1 MITTIGITALG
12 AVILLLAYID
22 IWATVL
28 HPGLESPLS
37 NRLHRAIWRVLRL
50 ISRRLRRPHLFL
62 NAALPLLIGG
72 LILLWLLLLLI
83 GFALIFYP
91 WLGDPAAYETPPDY
105 TNSWFDALYLSGT
118 TLFTLG
124 YGDITPLTTTL
135 RALAI
140 IEAGS
145 GMATISLAITYV
157 LAVYPALSR
166 LRIRATA
173 LDAEVAGQVNG
184 LPLLRR
190 YLRHDGRWNGEL
202 DDRLRELSLELLELA
217 ENHEAHPI
225 LYYSHPPRVQQSILR
240 MLLTTQQLIAL
251 LRYGLSPE
259 RHSDLVQAPQL
270 LLLEQAFGYSLRR
283 LTSSLHTTLT
293 EQRRDAAAQG
303 DLSGAFTQLCAELE
317 SLALTSA
324 RQHDDHPVP
333 VLAESEPRDNGETQQ
348 RETRQGSG
356 SDPALDHGSRS
367 PLDAY
372 VAFRLATDPHI
383 AAYATASGYSLQ
395 EAQRDDSAVWGETRS
410 AAEERR

>member
-1 MITTIGITALG
+1 MIATIGITALG
-12 AVILLLAYID
+12 AVILLLTYVD
-22 IWATVL
+22 VWATVL
-28 HPGLESPLS
+28 HPSLESPLS
-37 NRLHRAIWRVLRL
+37 NRFHRTVWRALRL
-50 ISRRLRRPHLFL
+50 VSRRLRRPHLFL
-62 NAALPLLIGG
+62 HAALPLLIGG
-72 LILLWLLLLLI
+72 LILLWLLMLLI

-91 WLGDPAAYETPPDY
+91 WLGNPGAFDTPPDY
-105 TNSWFDALYLSGT
+105 SNSWFDALYVSGT

-145 GMATISLAITYV
+145 GMATISLAVTYV
-157 LAVYPALSR
+157 LAVYPALAR
-166 LRIRATA
+166 LRVRATA

-202 DDRLRELSLELLELA
+202 DDRLRELALELLELA

-259 RHSDLVQAPQL
+259 RHPDLVQTPQL
-270 LLLEQAFGYSLRR
+270 LLLEQSFGYSLRR
-283 LTSSLHTTLT
+283 LSSSLHTPLRGPHHDASA
-293 EQRRDAAAQG
+293 QREM
-303 DLSGAFTQLCAELE
+303 SEAFKQLCEALE
-317 SLALTSA
+317 SLELTSA
-324 RQHDDHPVP
+324 LQRDDHPVP
-333 VLAESEPRDNGETQQ
+333 VLAESEQRDNGETQ
-348 RETRQGSG
+348 RGTRQGSG
-356 SDPALDHGSRS
+356 DDPALDHGSRS

-410 AAEERR
+410 AAEEQR